1 VTTPNLVV
9 VPGHDER
16 VRVLI
21 VDDSDDQRNLLRR
34 YFERAGCDVRDAANA
49 EAAIDAYGTV
59 TPDLAVIDLILPG
72 MDGWALAVRLGADNP
87 ECIIAITSVL
97 DTEDYPQGHPSL
109 PKPVSGAHVRK
120 MLHDYVPKWHAA

>member
-21 VDDSDDQRNLLRR
+21 VDDSDDQRHLLRR
-34 YFERAGCDVRDAANA
+34 YFERAGCDVRDAPSA
-49 EAAIDAYGTV
+49 EAAIDAYGIV

-97 DTEDYPQGHPSL
+97 DTEDYPEGHACL
-109 PKPVSGAHVRK
+109 PKPVTGAHVRK
-120 MLHDYVPKWHAA
+120 MLHDFVPKWNAA